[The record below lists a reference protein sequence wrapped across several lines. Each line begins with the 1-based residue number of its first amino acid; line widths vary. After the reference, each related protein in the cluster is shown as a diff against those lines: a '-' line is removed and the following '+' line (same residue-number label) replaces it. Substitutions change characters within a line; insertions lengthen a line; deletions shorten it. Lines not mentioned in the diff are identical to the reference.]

1 MGHRVASRRGDGADP
16 RGGCLNGGM
25 LRVGLTGGIGAG
37 KSTVASRLAEHG
49 ALLIDADA
57 IAREVVE
64 PGTPGLAAIVA
75 EFGEDVLADD
85 GSLDRAALAERV
97 FNDEAARGRL
107 NGIIHPLIGER
118 TAELFAG
125 AAEDAIVVHDVPLLV
140 ENHLAPSYHLVLIVD
155 APVDVRVR
163 RLAESRGMPESDAR
177 ARIAAQADEQQRRAV
192 ADVWLDNSGLPDAIR
207 AEVDAL
213 WSERLVPFEANVRHR
228 RPAPWRRELMEHDPA
243 WPEQARRAL
252 DRVRM
257 VAGERAVRADH
268 IGATAV
274 PDLPARDVIDLQ
286 LTVRTTDDVDA
297 LGPVLTDAGFPPAVS
312 PVPDAVSPVPGA
324 VFHGG
329 ADPGRPVSLRVLAD
343 DHPAARRALLLR
355 DWLRADAD
363 ARAEYARIKR
373 EHTASG
379 TSEPTTAATE
389 NTGYAQAKQTWLDDV
404 TAKAERWA
412 AESGWTP

>member
-1 MGHRVASRRGDGADP
+1 
-16 RGGCLNGGM
+16 M

-57 IAREVVE
+57 IAREVVQ
-64 PGTPGLAAIVA
+64 PGTSGLAAIVA
-75 EFGEDVLADD
+75 EFGDDVLAED
-85 GSLDRAALAERV
+85 GSLNRPAMAARV
-97 FNDEAARGRL
+97 FNDEVARGRL
-107 NGIIHPLIGER
+107 NGIVHPLIGER

-140 ENHLAPSYHLVLIVD
+140 ENHLAPSYHLVLIVA

-163 RLAESRGMPESDAR
+163 RLAESRGMPEVDAR

-192 ADVWLDNSGLPDAIR
+192 ADVWLDNSGSPDVIR

-213 WSERLVPFEANVRHR
+213 WSERLVPFEANLRLR
-228 RPAPWRRELMEHDPA
+228 RPASWGRGLVEHDPA
-243 WPEQARRAL
+243 WQEQARLVL
-252 DRVRM
+252 DRIRL

-274 PDLPARDVIDLQ
+274 PGLPARDVLDLQ
-286 LTVRTTDDVDA
+286 LTVGTAEDVDA
-297 LGPVLTDAGFPPAVS
+297 LAPVLTDAGFPRAVSPAQNAVS
-312 PVPDAVSPVPGA
+312 PVPDAVSPVPDA
-324 VFHGG
+324 VWHGG

-343 DHPAARRALLLR
+343 DNPAARRAVLLR

-373 EHTASG
+373 EHAPVPGSG
-379 TSEPTTAATE
+379 EPTAD
-389 NTGYAQAKQTWLDDV
+389 TGYTQAKQTWLNDV

-412 AESGWTP
+412 AETGWTP